1 MSQTKLL
8 TGLDSG
14 VLTLTLDGPAKRNA
28 LNEEVMAALDAALDR
43 AEQDAAVRTVV
54 LAAVG
59 TAFCAGMDV
68 GQLRDVTSATGDDNL
83 KHAMTM
89 AGRMSRLAMLSKPT
103 IAAVQGP
110 AWGGGVGL
118 VAACDIAIAVA
129 RALSLTEVRLGLLP
143 GLVAP
148 MMASAIGTRAAQ
160 RLLLTG
166 QSIDAQEALR
176 LGLVHEVVPAENLAS
191 AVAETAQR
199 LKAGSTAT
207 IAATK
212 RLLANPALNFPDPDS
227 VRPIAEAVM
236 AHRGT
241 PDAQEGI
248 AAFLESANRLG
259 RFEWPA

>member
-8 TGLDSG
+8 TGLDAG
-14 VLTLTLDGPAKRNA
+14 VLTLTLDGSAKRNA
-28 LNEEVMAALDAALDR
+28 LNDEVMAALDAALDR
-43 AEQDAAVRTVV
+43 AEQDAGVRAVV

-68 GQLRDVTSATGDDNL
+68 GQLRNVTSAKGDDNL

-89 AGRMSRLAMLSKPT
+89 AGRMSRLATLSKPT
-103 IAAVQGP
+103 IAAVQGS

-118 VAACDIAIAVA
+118 VVACDIAIAVDSA
-129 RALSLTEVRLGLLP
+129 RFALTEVRLGLLP

-166 QSIDAQEALR
+166 QSIDAYEALR
-176 LGLVHEVVPAENLAS
+176 LGLVHEVVPAENLAA

-212 RLLANPALNFPDPDS
+212 RLLADPALKFPDPDS

-248 AAFLESANRLG
+248 AAFLEKRKPSWAV
-259 RFEWPA
+259 